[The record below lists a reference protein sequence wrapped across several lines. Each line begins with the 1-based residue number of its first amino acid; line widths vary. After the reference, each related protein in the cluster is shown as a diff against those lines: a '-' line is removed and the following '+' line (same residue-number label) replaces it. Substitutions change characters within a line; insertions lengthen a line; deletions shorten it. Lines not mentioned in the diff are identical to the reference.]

1 MSESSSN
8 DGQSTAWRTAFL
20 LSVGYM
26 FSFVDR
32 QMLAVLVE
40 PVQADLLITDTQF
53 GLLHGLA
60 FALFFAL
67 AGLPTGWLCD
77 RFPRN
82 RIIAGGV
89 AIWSL
94 STAACG
100 LASDFSS
107 LFICRMGVGIGEAAL
122 APCAYSLLSD
132 LFKKQSLGRA
142 IGVFSMGA
150 QVGVAIAFFSSSLL
164 LAWLGSIT
172 MLGDL
177 GLAPWQLVFVVIGM
191 AGLPLAV
198 VILFFVPEPRDSIS
212 TVTGAPG
219 VQVSGVFAQAFLE
232 PLVCLKQSW
241 RVYLPLFLGYSLF
254 AMATFGFIA
263 WMPAFFLRVL
273 DYSQQSMG
281 IVAGLLV
288 LLFCPAGLVAAGWFV
303 DWLDKRGYQ
312 DAAMRAGVIG
322 AILMLVSVVMLALSL
337 GSGLIYVALATTLF
351 LAPFPMTS
359 GSVALQLATP
369 SEFRGRISAIFL
381 LVVAL
386 ISQTLGPL
394 NVALLSDNVFTDP
407 SELGYSIA
415 LTSSVSLA
423 LAVGVLWSGMKAY
436 SSHTTKLDE
445 KR

>member
-1 MSESSSN
+1 MSNSPAN
-8 DGQSTAWRTAFL
+8 TGQSIAWRTAFL

-32 QMLAVLVE
+32 QMLAVLIE
-40 PVQADLLITDTQF
+40 PIQSDLAITDTQF

-82 RIIAGGV
+82 RIIAAGV

-132 LFKKQSLGRA
+132 LFKKQTLGRA

-164 LAWLGSIT
+164 LGWLGSVSFF
-172 MLGDL
+172 GDL
-177 GLAPWQLVFVVIGM
+177 GLEPWQLVFVVIGLS
-191 AGLPLAV
+191 GLPLAL
-198 VILFFVPEPRDSIS
+198 VILFFVPEPRKTLSA
-212 TVTGAPG
+212 VENNPNVELPG
-219 VQVSGVFAQAFLE
+219 VFQQAFLE
-232 PLVCLKQSW
+232 PLACLKQSW

-254 AMATFGFIA
+254 AMATFGFLA

-273 DYSQQSMG
+273 DFSQQSMG
-281 IVAGLLV
+281 LTAGFMV

-312 DAAMRAGVIG
+312 DAAMRAGVFG
-322 AILMLVSVVMLALSL
+322 ACLMLVSVIMLAVSL
-337 GSGLIYVALATTLF
+337 GTGGIYIALATTLF

-369 SEFRGRISAIFL
+369 SHLRGRISAIFL
-381 LVVAL
+381 LAVAL

-394 NVALLSDNVFTDP
+394 NVALLSDSVFTDP
-407 SELGYSIA
+407 GELGLSIA

-423 LAVGVLWSGMKAY
+423 LAIIVLGSGMKAY
-436 SSHTTKLDE
+436 ASHTS
-445 KR
+445 